1 MFDNLDDPKQQA
13 LLAAAFGL
21 LGGSGGK
28 GFRGFAQDAGKAGL
42 LGLNRYAVANEDKR
56 RNTESAARQKMTDFQ
71 FQQMQ
76 RGAEDQD
83 FARQLAPNFFS
94 QGVQPSTP
102 NDDQGNPMPSS
113 APKADFMGYGQAL
126 AARNPQMGAQF
137 MAMAPKPQQP
147 QYKEV
152 GGRLV
157 RIDGNDRVS
166 EAYAPPD
173 KPVNQPGQTRELKS
187 GRRII
192 TQEFDGKGWKTIS
205 TSDMDKP
212 DGPDKGPAAPQGYRW
227 TQSGGLEPI
236 PGGPAD
242 TKGGKAS
249 EAELTAAGFA
259 SRMTAANDLISKM
272 PEDSTPGIRQT
283 IANNKYPMLAP
294 FVSSEGQQQYR
305 QAQEDWV
312 RAKLRK
318 ESGAVIADEEM
329 AREIRV
335 YFPQP
340 GDEPKTI
347 KQKAEAR
354 ERANQAMMLSAGK
367 ARSEIGATGNSVDD
381 LVKKYLKR

>member
-56 RNTESAARQKMTDFQ
+56 RNTEADARKRMSDLQY
-71 FQQMQ
+71 QQVQ
-76 RGAEDQD
+76 RGMEDQD
-83 FARQLAPNFFS
+83 FARQIAPNYFS

-157 RIDGNDRVS
+157 RIDGDNVK

-173 KPVNQPGQTRELKS
+173 KPKDWQDPEWVKTQMALRAAGRPQVTTNVMPPREVFKDSLNLKKDFDSQPEVKGFKEVQTAHDQ
-187 GRRII
+187 I
-192 TQEFDGKGWKTIS
+192 TTALANPTGAND
-205 TSDMDKP
+205 
-212 DGPDKGPAAPQGYRW
+212 
-227 TQSGGLEPI
+227 
-236 PGGPAD
+236 
-242 TKGGKAS
+242 
-249 EAELTAAGFA
+249 LTAATKFMKLLDPGSVVRESELAMAMAATGKLDQIQNYANQLAKGHKLNPKQRKEFGEAADALLAA
-259 SRMTAANDLISKM
+259 SQERY
-272 PEDSTPGIRQT
+272 GQT
-283 IANNKYPMLAP
+283 
-294 FVSSEGQQQYR
+294 VQQYEGIAG
-305 QAQEDWV
+305 QYNLDSQFIQNAKP
-312 RAKLRK
+312 RASKGEWSIK
-318 ESGAVIADEEM
+318 
-329 AREIRV
+329 RV
-335 YFPQP
+335 P
-340 GDEPKTI
+340 
-347 KQKAEAR
+347 
-354 ERANQAMMLSAGK
+354 
-367 ARSEIGATGNSVDD
+367 
-381 LVKKYLKR
+381 